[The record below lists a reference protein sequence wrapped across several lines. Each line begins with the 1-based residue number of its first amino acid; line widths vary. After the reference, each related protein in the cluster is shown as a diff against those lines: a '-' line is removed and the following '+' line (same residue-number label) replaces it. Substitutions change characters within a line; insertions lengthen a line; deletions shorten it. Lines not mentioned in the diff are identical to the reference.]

1 MAIAFTR
8 VEFVKRSEGRN
19 ACQKS
24 AYIGRER
31 ISFYGNVVAPPQIYD
46 WSHKGKSAY
55 HEILLPEGV
64 DSRYRNSEILWNATE
79 AVENRKNSQ
88 TALDIVIALPDDAS
102 ISLEDRIELA
112 RSFVKEHF
120 VDHGLGAQLDIHP
133 PEKQL
138 ELENGETVLA
148 DYNWHA
154 HVLVTTRRFTK
165 DGLALGEKA
174 RDLMPKIS
182 IVEKAQGLIP
192 KISKVRVVSGTHW
205 GKLWAEH
212 QNCFF
217 ESKGM
222 NLRVDPTGVVA
233 QIHLGP
239 VRMQG
244 RAYSLFEEQELNREL
259 NAEESKDPAKIL
271 NKITETSSTFTSE
284 DLDRFLGKFVPLQEI
299 DGVRE
304 AFWKQKSIISLL
316 DPISI
321 KESGRFTSTKVWEEE
336 RRILR
341 IGKRLVDR
349 SMWDLSEKE
358 LESASQGLNKEQKET
373 LSGVVAGGGLT
384 CIDGHAGTGKS
395 RVLLAIRNGYA
406 QKRFTVR
413 AFGAD
418 NATTQELLNRGFEK
432 TEGTEKAEN
441 IYRFLFAVH
450 HGRREIRRGC
460 EVWLLDEAGK
470 IGSQPLL
477 ELLRLAHKARAKVV
491 LAGSQ
496 AQMSSVA
503 RGNMFSELCN
513 RFGAHSLKSI
523 QRQSDF
529 SHREMAKNLATG
541 EVGHAIDK
549 LAELGGLRW
558 AESKQKAME
567 ELIGQWVTDRALF
580 PKQPSLIIAHSNRE
594 MRVLNEVIHTFLRD
608 RKELGK
614 QEFECQTTQGKCWVS
629 TGDLIEFRRNDKELE
644 VTNGMAGILIEA
656 SSEKFVVGVR
666 NSSGTRKVSFD
677 PRDYNGFQLGYAT
690 TYYRS
695 QGRTVDRA
703 YVLHSKSMDRP
714 MFYVG
719 LTRHVRDAKCFISR
733 EDVPSLAALKS
744 QFYREP
750 VRDTTLSFTS
760 ARELESLQREKERMD
775 SLQEHLQSLAASDS
789 GLDRAKGFSLTLFE
803 NVREKSAGW
812 LEAFRDRLPDRSFYS
827 SSRKLPKQPGVVFE
841 TKPELDKKELTPL
854 SQDRI
859 RQIAAEA
866 EKSYSKNSQGLSPRR
881 VAWHSL
887 TDKQQVLLKGYFDAS
902 DQAASLHTLAQEG
915 QNQKSELSLRQA
927 CVERNE
933 AAFAVREALDDK
945 TLLKVLSKKSYE
957 IVQDRANRHQQR
969 IEAAANSSVQI
980 QERLAEHIEPLIYRL
995 FPDGPSWKDHSTFRF
1010 GAKGSLA
1017 VRHSGS
1023 KAGSFYDFENE
1034 LGGGLIQLIQ
1044 REKGLAHQEALKWAR
1059 EFLGSDISTI
1069 VPAYCRIPRSSEARE
1084 KEWVSMRPDPSV
1096 PAPSL
1101 KELSSKLN
1109 GQFKETARYAYKDVD
1124 GSPLFYVL
1132 RLEDREEPSKKE
1144 VLPLS
1149 YGRWSDGDGHERWAL
1164 KGYAAEHRP
1173 LFNLDRV
1180 VAQPKAVVLVVEGE
1194 KTAEA
1199 ASQLAYPRETVCVTW
1214 CGGASAV
1221 SKTDWSPLSGRE
1233 VLIWPD
1239 NDQAGFKAADQLCGE
1254 LRQIGAKFVKQVDAH
1269 LLQKHLPEKW
1279 DLADP
1284 LPNELPK
1291 NFVKD
1296 ALLKAQPKSVDFDLF
1311 AAFYKGRSDEFST
1324 LWLREILVS
1333 VEKRLRSELEQKH
1346 PNRAWEVQDAILKEA
1361 SQIVSGR
1368 DELLKTLNFTIGG
1381 SKELLER
1388 IALQATVHTAKHGIA
1403 LTPDQLLRIKERI
1416 QNDGVAER
1424 YVSSSLVAS
1433 DLAMSQKEMS
1443 LAVKRSTL
1451 VNEAKILL
1459 ESQPNPGPSLLEAS
1473 RVPGYGL
1480 ER

>member
-1 MAIAFTR
+1 MAIAFAR
-8 VEFVKRSEGRN
+8 VEFVKRSEGKN

-31 ISFYGNVVAPPQIYD
+31 ISFYGNIVATPQLYD
-46 WSHKGKSAY
+46 WSHKGKPAY
-55 HEILLPEGV
+55 HEILLPKGV
-64 DSRYRNSEILWNATE
+64 DSRYSNSEILWNAAE
-79 AVENRKNSQ
+79 AIENRKNSQ

-120 VDHGLGAQLDIHP
+120 TDLGLGAQLDIHS
-133 PEKQL
+133 PEKRL
-138 ELENGETVLA
+138 EQENGKTVLA

-165 DGLALGEKA
+165 NGLALGEKA
-174 RDLMPKIS
+174 RDLMPR
-182 IVEKAQGLIP
+182 
-192 KISKVRVVSGTHW
+192 ISKGKVISGVDW
-205 GKLWAEH
+205 GKRWGEH
-212 QNCFF
+212 QNRFF

-222 NLRVDPTGVVA
+222 DLRVDPTGVIA

-244 RAYSLFEEQELNREL
+244 RAYSLFEEQELRCEL
-259 NAEESKDPAKIL
+259 NAQESKDPAKIL
-271 NKITETSSTFTSE
+271 SKITETSSTFTPE

-316 DPISI
+316 DPVSTKEIS
-321 KESGRFTSTKVWEEE
+321 RFTSTKVWEEE
-336 RRILR
+336 RRVLR
-341 IGKRLVDR
+341 IGKKLIGR
-349 SMWDLSEKE
+349 SVWDLSEKD
-358 LESASQGLNKEQKET
+358 LDLASQGLNKEQKET
-373 LSGVVAGGGLT
+373 LRGVAAGGGLT
-384 CIDGHAGTGKS
+384 CIDGHAGAGKS
-395 RVLLAIRNGYA
+395 QVLLAIRNSYA

-418 NATTQELLNRGFEK
+418 NATTQELSARGFER
-432 TEGTEKAEN
+432 TEN
-441 IYRFLFAVH
+441 IYRFLFAAH
-450 HGRREIRRGC
+450 HGHREIRRGQ
-460 EVWLLDEAGK
+460 EIWLLDEAGK
-470 IGSQPLL
+470 VGSQPLL
-477 ELLRLAHKARAKVV
+477 ELLRLAHKVRAKVV

-503 RGNMFSELCN
+503 RGDMFSELCQ
-513 RFGAHSLKSI
+513 RFGSYSLEEI
-523 QRQSDF
+523 QRQRDS
-529 SHREMAKNLATG
+529 SHRKMAKSLATG

-549 LAELGGLRW
+549 LGELGGLRW

-567 ELIGQWVTDRALF
+567 ELIGQWAIDRVLF
-580 PKQPSLIIAHSNRE
+580 PKHSSLIIAHSNRE
-594 MRVLNEVIHTFLRD
+594 MRVLNEMIHTFRHG
-608 RKELGK
+608 RKELGEK
-614 QEFECQTTQGKCWVS
+614 EFECQTTQGKCWVS
-629 TGDLIEFRRNDKELE
+629 TGDLIEFRRNNKELE
-644 VTNGMAGILIEA
+644 VTNGMMGTLIQA
-656 SSEKFVVGVR
+656 SSKAFVVGVR
-666 NSSGTRKVSFD
+666 GPSGIRKVSFD

-703 YVLHSKSMDRP
+703 YVLHSKSMDRS

-733 EDVPSLAALKS
+733 EDVPNLAALKS

-760 ARELESLQREKERMD
+760 AQELESLQREKERME
-775 SLQEHLQSLAASDS
+775 SLQERLQSLAVSDS
-789 GLDRAKGFSLTLFE
+789 RLDRAKGLGLALFE

-827 SSRKLPKQPGVVFE
+827 SSRKSLKQPGMVLE
-841 TKPELDKKELTPL
+841 TKPEPDKKELTPL
-854 SQDRI
+854 SQDRME
-859 RQIAAEA
+859 QITAEA
-866 EKSYSKNSQGLSPRR
+866 EKFCTKSFKELSPRR

-887 TDKQQVLLKGYFDAS
+887 TDKQQALLKSYYDAS

-915 QNQKSELSLRQA
+915 KNQKGELSLRQA

-957 IVQDRANRHQQR
+957 IVQDRANRHQER
-969 IEAAANSSVQI
+969 MEAAANSSIQI
-980 QERLAEHIEPLIYRL
+980 QERLTQHIEPLIYRL

-1034 LGGGLIQLIQ
+1034 SGGGLVQLIQ
-1044 REKGLAHQEALKWAR
+1044 REKGFTHQEALKWAR

-1069 VPAYCRIPRSSEARE
+1069 VPAYFRIPKSSATGE
-1084 KEWVSMRPDPSV
+1084 KEWVAMRPDLSV
-1096 PAPSL
+1096 SAPSL
-1101 KELSSKLN
+1101 QELSSKLN
-1109 GQFKETARYAYKDVD
+1109 GQFKETARYAYKDID
-1124 GSPLFYVL
+1124 GFPLFYVL

-1180 VAQPKAVVLVVEGE
+1180 VGQPNAVVLVVEGE

-1199 ASQLAYPRETVCVTW
+1199 ACQIPYSRETVCVTW

-1254 LRQIGAKFVKQVDAH
+1254 LRQVGVKSVKQVDTH

-1279 DLADP
+1279 DLADR
-1284 LPNELPK
+1284 LPNGVPRD
-1291 NFVKD
+1291 FVRD
-1296 ALLKAQPKSVDFDLF
+1296 ALLKAQPKSVDLDLF
-1311 AAFYKGRSDEFST
+1311 AALYKGRSDEFST

-1333 VEKRLRSELEQKH
+1333 VENRLRSELEQKH
-1346 PNRAWEVQDAILKEA
+1346 PNRSWEVQDAILKEA
-1361 SQIVSGR
+1361 SQIVSSR
-1368 DELLKTLNFTIGG
+1368 DELLKTLNSSIGG

-1388 IALQATVHTAKHGIA
+1388 VALQATVHAAKYGIA
-1403 LTPDQLLRIKERI
+1403 PTSDQILRIKERI
-1416 QNDGVAER
+1416 QDDGVAES
-1424 YVSSSLVAS
+1424 YTGSSLVAS
-1433 DLAMSQKEMS
+1433 DLAMSQKDIG
-1443 LAVKRSTL
+1443 LVVKRSTL

-1459 ESQPNPGPSLLEAS
+1459 ESQPNQGPPVPEVS
-1473 RVPGYGL
+1473 RAPGYEL

>member
-1 MAIAFTR
+1 MAIAFAR
-8 VEFVKRSEGRN
+8 VEFVKRSDGRN

-31 ISFYGNVVAPPQIYD
+31 ISFYGNVVATPQLYD
-46 WSHKGKSAY
+46 WSHKSKPAY
-55 HEILLPEGV
+55 HEILLPKGV
-64 DSRYRNSEILWNATE
+64 DSRYSNSEILWNAAE
-79 AVENRKNSQ
+79 AIENRKNSQ
-88 TALDIVIALPDDAS
+88 TALDIVLALPDDAS

-120 VDHGLGAQLDIHP
+120 TDHGLGAQLDIHS
-133 PEKQL
+133 PEKRL
-138 ELENGETVLA
+138 EQENGETVLA

-182 IVEKAQGLIP
+182 KGKV
-192 KISKVRVVSGTHW
+192 ISGVDW
-205 GKLWAEH
+205 GKLWGEH
-212 QNCFF
+212 QNRFF

-222 NLRVDPTGVVA
+222 TLRVDPTGVIA

-244 RAYSLFEEQELNREL
+244 RAYSLFEEQELRCEF
-259 NAEESKDPAKIL
+259 NAQESKDPAKVL
-271 NKITETSSTFTSE
+271 NKITETNSTFTSE
-284 DLDRFLGKFVPLQEI
+284 DLDRFLGKFVSLQEA

-304 AFWKQKSIISLL
+304 AFWKQNSIIPLL
-316 DPISI
+316 DPISTQ
-321 KESGRFTSTKVWEEE
+321 ESGRFTSAKVWEEE

-341 IGKRLVDR
+341 ISKKLVDR
-349 SMWDLSEKE
+349 SIWDLSEKD
-358 LESASQGLNKEQKET
+358 LDWASQGLNKEQKET
-373 LSGVVAGGGLT
+373 LRGVAAGGGLT

-395 RVLLAIRNGYA
+395 QVLMAIRNGYA

-418 NATTQELLNRGFEK
+418 NATTQELSARGFEK
-432 TEGTEKAEN
+432 TEN
-441 IYRFLFAVH
+441 IYRFLFAAH
-450 HGRREIRRGC
+450 HGHREIRKGR
-460 EVWLLDEAGK
+460 EIWLLDEAGK
-470 IGSQPLL
+470 VGSQPLL
-477 ELLRLAHKARAKVV
+477 ELLRLAHKTRAKVV

-503 RGNMFSELCN
+503 RGNMFSELCQQ
-513 RFGAHSLKSI
+513 FGSRSLKEI
-523 QRQSDF
+523 QRQSD
-529 SHREMAKNLATG
+529 SLHREMAKNLATG
-541 EVGHAIDK
+541 EVGQAIDK
-549 LAELGGLRW
+549 LGQLGGLRW

-567 ELIGQWVTDRALF
+567 ELIGQWAIDRVLF
-580 PKQPSLIIAHSNRE
+580 PKHSSLIIAHSNRE
-594 MRVLNEVIHTFLRD
+594 MRVLNEMIHAFRHD
-608 RKELGK
+608 RKELGEK
-614 QEFECQTTQGKCWVS
+614 EFECQTIQGKCWVS
-629 TGDLIEFRRNDKELE
+629 TGDLIEFRRNNKELE
-644 VTNGMAGILIEA
+644 VSNGMMGTLIEA
-656 SSEKFVVGVR
+656 SPEKFVVGVR
-666 NSSGTRKVSFD
+666 SSSGIRRVSFD

-744 QFYREP
+744 QLYREP

-760 ARELESLQREKERMD
+760 AQELESLQREKERIER
-775 SLQEHLQSLAASDS
+775 LQERLQSLAASGS
-789 GLDRAKGFSLTLFE
+789 GLDRAKGFGLAFFE
-803 NVREKSAGW
+803 SVREKSTGW
-812 LEAFRDRLPDRSFYS
+812 LEAFRDRLSDRSFYS
-827 SSRKLPKQPGVVFE
+827 SSRKLSKQPGVVFE
-841 TKPELDKKELTPL
+841 TKPESDKKELIPL
-854 SQDRI
+854 SQDRMG
-859 RQIAAEA
+859 QITAEA
-866 EKSYSKNSQGLSPRR
+866 ERSCSKSFKGLSPRR

-887 TDKQQVLLKGYFDAS
+887 TNKQQVLLKSYYDAS

-915 QNQKSELSLRQA
+915 ENQKNELSLRQA
-927 CVERNE
+927 CIERNE

-945 TLLKVLSKKSYE
+945 MLLKVLSKKSYE
-957 IVQDRANRHQQR
+957 IVQDRANRHQER

-980 QERLAEHIEPLIYRL
+980 QERLAQHIEPLIYRL
-995 FPDGPSWKDHSTFRF
+995 FPDGPFWKDHSTFRF

-1034 LGGGLIQLIQ
+1034 SGGGLVQLIQ
-1044 REKGLAHQEALKWAR
+1044 REKGFTHQEALKWAR
-1059 EFLGSDISTI
+1059 EFLGSDTSMT
-1069 VPAYCRIPRSSEARE
+1069 VPAYFRIPKSSGAEE
-1084 KEWVSMRPDPSV
+1084 KEWVAMRPDPSIS
-1096 PAPSL
+1096 APSL
-1101 KELSSKLN
+1101 QELSSKLN
-1109 GQFKETARYAYKDVD
+1109 SQFKETARYVYKDVD

-1149 YGRWSDGDGHERWAL
+1149 YGRWSDRDGHERWAL

-1173 LFNLDRV
+1173 LFNLDRIIG
-1180 VAQPKAVVLVVEGE
+1180 QPNAVVLVVEGE

-1199 ASQLAYPRETVCVTW
+1199 ASKIAYSREMVCVTW

-1254 LRQIGAKFVKQVDAH
+1254 LRRVGAKSVKQVDTH
-1269 LLQKHLPEKW
+1269 LLQKYLPEKW
-1279 DLADP
+1279 DLADS
-1284 LPNELPK
+1284 LPNGISRD
-1291 NFVKD
+1291 FVRD

-1311 AAFYKGRSDEFST
+1311 AVLYKNRPGQFSA
-1324 LWLREILVS
+1324 LWLREVLAN
-1333 VEKRLRSELEQKH
+1333 VENRLRSELEQKY
-1346 PNRAWEVQDAILKEA
+1346 PNRSWEVQDAILKEA
-1361 SQIVSGR
+1361 SQIVSSR
-1368 DELLKTLNFTIGG
+1368 DELLKALDSTIGG
-1381 SKELLER
+1381 SRELLGR
-1388 IALQATVHTAKHGIA
+1388 VALQATVHTAKYGVA
-1403 LTPDQLLRIKERI
+1403 PTSDQVLRIKERI
-1416 QNDGVAER
+1416 QDDGVAVR
-1424 YVSSSLVAS
+1424 YVDSSLVAS
-1433 DLAMSQKEMS
+1433 DLAMSRKQTGVVIERG
-1443 LAVKRSTL
+1443 AL
-1451 VNEAKILL
+1451 VSESKALL
-1459 ESQPNPGPSLLEAS
+1459 ESQPNQSPSLPEMS
-1473 RVPGYGL
+1473 RALGYEL